1 MVIFNPTD
9 LPFLVLDC
17 PWCIPR
23 QKISLH
29 VTNSKYTK
37 TKNLCETITYLSWYQ
52 NAFLLWLEIGNQS
65 GYLEMSQKNVSGY
78 VHLYIHVDMD
88 ICLYIYL

>member
-37 TKNLCETITYLSWYQ
+37 TKNLCETKTYLSWHQ

-65 GYLEMSQKNVSGY
+65 GHLEMLQKNVSEY
-78 VHLYIHVDMD
+78 VQICMSIWIYVYIH
-88 ICLYIYL
+88 L

>member
-37 TKNLCETITYLSWYQ
+37 TKNLSWHH

-65 GYLEMSQKNVSGY
+65 GHLEMLQKNVSEY
-78 VHLYIHVDMD
+78 VQICMSIWIYVYMD
-88 ICLYIYL
+88 ICLYTSLD

>member
-37 TKNLCETITYLSWYQ
+37 TKNLCETITYLSWHQ

-65 GYLEMSQKNVSGY
+65 GHLEMLQKNVSEY
-78 VHLYIHVDMD
+78 VQICMSIWIYVYIH
-88 ICLYIYL
+88 L